1 MRNSLLICSA
11 FLLSLFA
18 CTNYIPT
25 DEPDGRIVITAGFE
39 DMGEQEAGQ
48 KTYVAGGT
56 QIRWSSAE
64 TDKVLY
70 VFDTKGVKNVFTST
84 QTGES
89 VTRAFT
95 GSISDGSE
103 VQWVLWSGKLASE
116 DQSIICDESSTTDS
130 FGAGNESI
138 GAGGTIQFE
147 TKTGS
152 SSRIVIGGS
161 SLRVV
166 NPQNIS
172 YPNSFAQDANI
183 AVKKAGEG
191 VLRSALGFIRFT
203 VPAGNDGYGTIK
215 SVTFS
220 ADEYLA
226 GELQIDCNG
235 DEPETRIVADG
246 SRSLTVNTHFDGNG
260 YEAGA
265 FYAVLPAGTYHH
277 LTLTVT
283 PVEGDPYTLSSKN
296 AVVVNRGQFTN
307 AGTLSPGLM
316 HKPTLHL
323 AGDSL
328 CCDYA
333 ASAAPQT
340 GWGQCLAAALG
351 GGDVTVVNRA
361 LSGYSTKSFIDNGK
375 WQALINEVRSGDLVL
390 IMFAHNDSS
399 SDSSRHTDP
408 GSTYDQNL
416 IKFITETRD
425 EGATPVLLT
434 SVSSRTFSNDGST
447 LWRTL
452 PTYTNA
458 MKQVAKTKSVACIDI
473 NDMTWQWFSSLGP
486 EGTVPY
492 FVMDK
497 RNPNAMDNTHLTRE
511 GAEAVASM
519 VAHGLKDLGL
529 WKFDIPD

>member
-1 MRNSLLICSA
+1 MKFRLIPCLA
-11 FLLSLFA
+11 VLLSAFA
-18 CTNYIPT
+18 CTDIIPVE
-25 DEPDGRIVITAGFE
+25 EPDGEIVISAGF
-39 DMGEQEAGQ
+39 DNMVNGASGS
-48 KTYVAGGT
+48 KTYVDGS
-56 QIRWSSAE
+56 QIHWSSAAA
-64 TDKVLY
+64 DKVLY
-70 VFDTKGVKNVFTST
+70 VFDTKGVKNVFTSN

-89 VTRAFT
+89 ATRAFS

-103 VQWVLWSGKLASE
+103 VRWILWSGKIASE
-116 DQSIICDESSTTDS
+116 DQSALSEESNTTGSDNL
-130 FGAGNESI
+130 GHETI
-138 GAGGTIQFE
+138 GASGTIQFS
-147 TKTGS
+147 TKSES
-152 SSRIVIGGS
+152 SSHIVIGGS

-166 NPQNIS
+166 NPQNVS
-172 YPNSFAQDANI
+172 NTNSFAQDANI
-183 AVKKAGEG
+183 AVGKAGETA
-191 VLRSALGFIRFT
+191 LRSAFGFIRFT
-203 VPAGNDGYGTIK
+203 VPAGTDGHGTIK

-226 GELQIDCNG
+226 GEIQIDYNG
-235 DEPETRIVADG
+235 DEPLTRIVADG
-246 SRSLTVNTHFDGNG
+246 SRSLTVNNYFDGSG
-260 YEAGA
+260 YAAGDV
-265 FYAVLPAGTYHH
+265 YAVLPAGTYHH

-283 PVEGDPYTLSSKN
+283 PTEGDPYILASKN
-296 AVVVNRGQFTN
+296 AVVVNRGQFTS
-307 AGTLSPGLM
+307 AGTLSPALR

-333 ASAAPQT
+333 ASATPQT

-351 GGDVTVVNRA
+351 GGDVTVDNRA
-361 LSGYSTKSFIDNGK
+361 LSGYSTKTFIDNGK
-375 WQALINEVRSGDLVL
+375 WQALINEVKRGDLVL
-390 IMFAHNDSS
+390 IMFAHNDSA
-399 SDSSRHTDP
+399 SDATRHTEP

-416 IKFITETRD
+416 IKFITETRAKD
-425 EGATPVLLT
+425 GIPVLLT

-458 MKQVAKTKSVACIDI
+458 MKKVAATKEVALIDI
-473 NDMTWQWFSSLGP
+473 NEMTWQWFSSLGP

-519 VAHGLKDLGL
+519 VAHGLKDLGI
-529 WKFDIPD
+529 WQFDIPE